1 MKSLVNS
8 LFPKKLWTRPTIV
21 FGGGLFFKF
30 ILSHTIKYFYIF
42 FTFSIEFANF
52 ISVFYCEIFR
62 KIKLKPLKIQ
72 TKLKK
77 KRIRN

>member
-1 MKSLVNS
+1 MIIFLC
-8 LFPKKLWTRPTIV
+8 LF
-21 FGGGLFFKF
+21 
-30 ILSHTIKYFYIF
+30 YYIF

-52 ISVFYCEIFR
+52 ISVFYCGIFR

-77 KRIRN
+77 NA